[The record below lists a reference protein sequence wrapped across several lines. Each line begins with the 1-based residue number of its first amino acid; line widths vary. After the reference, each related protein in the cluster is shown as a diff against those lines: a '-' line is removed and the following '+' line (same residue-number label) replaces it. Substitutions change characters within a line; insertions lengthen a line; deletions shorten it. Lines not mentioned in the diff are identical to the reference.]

1 MDQYLKKIQNTQT
14 LEELEQVRVDL
25 LGRNGQINKLFSEL
39 KTHPDPKTYGQ
50 ELNQLKKSLEIAIET
65 RLSELVLES
74 GSSFKIKNLK
84 LASNYFTPVKLGH
97 LHPISITE
105 REIYSV
111 FKELGFSQY
120 DSPELETDEYNFTR
134 LNVPQNHPARDMQDS
149 LYIHQP
155 EFLLRTQTSSIEAR
169 LLQNE
174 KPPYKAMFP
183 GRVYRNEKPTKSNHF
198 VFHQF
203 QGVVVDTD
211 ITLKDLFGTFTKL
224 IRHLYG
230 NQQEFRFRNKYY
242 PEVEPGVGIDF
253 KCFNCGGAGCAICKG
268 AGWMEMGGAGIIH
281 PNVLKMANL
290 DPKKW
295 RGFAFGCGLDRWVM
309 TKYKITDIRTL
320 LGGNLAYK
328 PYEL

>member
-1 MDQYLKKIQNTQT
+1 MDQYLQKIQYTQT
-14 LEELEQVRVDL
+14 LAELEQVRVDL

-39 KTHPDPKTYGQ
+39 KTHPDPKAYGQ
-50 ELNQLKKSLEIAIET
+50 ELNQLKKSIEEAIDNRHT
-65 RLSELVLES
+65 GLVSKSPDLRHSELVSES
-74 GSSFKIKNLK
+74 KNYY
-84 LASNYFTPVKLGH
+84 SPVKLGH

-120 DSPELETDEYNFTR
+120 DAPELETDEYNFTR
-134 LNVPQNHPARDMQDS
+134 LNVPQNHPARDLQDS

-169 LLQNE
+169 LLENE

-203 QGVVVDTD
+203 QGVVVDTN

-230 NQQEFRFRNKYY
+230 NKQEFRFRNKYY

-253 KCFNCGGAGCAICKG
+253 KCFNCEGAGCAICKG

>member
-1 MDQYLKKIQNTQT
+1 MQNYLKQIAEIKNRQE
-14 LEELEQVRVDL
+14 LEEVRIKL
-25 LGRNGQINKLFSEL
+25 LGRHGEINQLFTQL
-39 KTHPDPKTYGQ
+39 KNHPDPKSYGQ
-50 ELNQLKKSLEIAIET
+50 ELNQLKKSIEEALEEKSKSISTQTVEKPET
-65 RLSELVLES
+65 
-74 GSSFKIKNLK
+74 NY
-84 LASNYFTPVKLGH
+84 YFTPVKLGH

-134 LNVPQNHPARDMQDS
+134 LNVPENHPARDMQDS
-149 LYIHQP
+149 IYIKSP

-169 LLQNE
+169 LLAQE

-183 GRVYRNEKPTKSNHF
+183 GRVYRNEKTTKTNHF

-203 QGVVVDTD
+203 QGVVVDTN

-230 NQQEFRFRNKYY
+230 DTQDFRFRNKYY

-253 KCFNCGGAGCAICKG
+253 KCFNCAGVGCAVCKN

-281 PNVLKMANL
+281 PQVLKMANI
-290 DPKKW
+290 DPKQF

-309 TKYKITDIRTL
+309 AKYKITDLRTL

-328 PYEL
+328 PYEP